1 MDYYKIVLN
10 NLNDFHFISDRFLLS
25 LSFPFDFND
34 DYLALH
40 FHLSRQTTAQQ
51 SSSESCTFTIVC
63 RELPV
68 ISAKHLAK
76 AVTCSKN
83 ECNDCISGTQQL
95 LQQQQQQEIVE
106 IEELK
111 AKAEIDVSPT
121 LTECNTQI
129 STNRVNLSINLV
141 RNQSP
146 TFAESCDDNI
156 LDQISFE
163 EGLPSEAVKGN
174 KTTEPEDRSLRKTN
188 TKSSSDP
195 DCRFKDHHSPGVKS
209 ILFIIFSLLFL
220 LFDLFY
226 PFSVIFVAKFESE
239 NNFRQWSNRSNTLC
253 YCR

>member
-1 MDYYKIVLN
+1 MTGFTTLVMDYYKIVLN
-10 NLNDFHFISDRFLLS
+10 NLNDFHFISDGFLLS

-40 FHLSRQTTAQQ
+40 FHLNRQTTAQQ

-95 LQQQQQQEIVE
+95 LQQQQQQQQEIVE

-129 STNRVNLSINLV
+129 TTNRVNLSINLV

-174 KTTEPEDRSLRKTN
+174 KTTEPEERSLRKTN
-188 TKSSSDP
+188 TKSPSDP
-195 DCRFKDHHSPGVKS
+195 DRHSPGVKV
-209 ILFIIFSLLFL
+209 FSLLFFL
-220 LFDLFY
+220 YYFYFSIFSILFRLF
-226 PFSVIFVAKFESE
+226 
-239 NNFRQWSNRSNTLC
+239 L
-253 YCR
+253 

>member
-1 MDYYKIVLN
+1 M
-10 NLNDFHFISDRFLLS
+10 
-25 LSFPFDFND
+25 
-34 DYLALH
+34 
-40 FHLSRQTTAQQ
+40 
-51 SSSESCTFTIVC
+51 
-63 RELPV
+63 

-95 LQQQQQQEIVE
+95 LQQQQQQQEIVE

-129 STNRVNLSINLV
+129 TTNRVNLSINLV

-146 TFAESCDDNI
+146 TFAESSDDNI

-174 KTTEPEDRSLRKTN
+174 KTNEPEERSLRKTN
-188 TKSSSDP
+188 TKSPSDP
-195 DCRFKDHHSPGVKS
+195 DCRFKDHHSPGVKV
-209 ILFIIFSLLFL
+209 FSLFFFISTFRSFL
-220 LFDLFY
+220 
-226 PFSVIFVAKFESE
+226 PFFGYFCSQI
-239 NNFRQWSNRSNTLC
+239 
-253 YCR
+253 